1 MTNLDQAAQVIALCA
16 QKGYG
21 PYLTAETLA
30 DYGLL
35 TPDPPEPCIYPDT
48 GEHEWHM
55 EDGYVSV
62 EDGIIHVIHDEAGDD
77 REPAELDPDP
87 GELRFSTTTKGRE
100 TAYAILAACDLKD
113 TQDDQ
118 L

>member
-1 MTNLDQAAQVIALCA
+1 MMTNLDQAAQVIALCA

-21 PYLTAETLA
+21 PYLTAEHLA

-55 EDGYVSV
+55 DDGYVSV
-62 EDGIIHVIHDEAGDD
+62 EDGIIHVIHDETDD
-77 REPAELDPDP
+77 DNEPDALMPDWA
-87 GELRFSTTTKGRE
+87 ELRFSTTTKARE
-100 TAYAILAACDLKD
+100 AAYSVLAACDHKD
-113 TQDDQ
+113 AQDD
-118 L
+118 